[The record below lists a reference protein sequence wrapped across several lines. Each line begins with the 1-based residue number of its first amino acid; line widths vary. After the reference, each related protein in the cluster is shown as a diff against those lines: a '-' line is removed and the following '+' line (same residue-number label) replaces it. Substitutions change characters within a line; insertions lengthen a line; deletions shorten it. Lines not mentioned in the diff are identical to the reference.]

1 MTSEVT
7 NESLV
12 RQFFLRWEASFEEFC
27 AGFLELMSEDC
38 VLIQSGFPDFTG
50 PAAVVELLRAAR
62 VQQRIETIKVDVVR
76 LVSSGS
82 CVVSERI
89 DYLRNAEGRVLAT
102 VPVVGIMDIRSG
114 KIVAWREYF
123 DSKLLDGLA
132 QQSALQS

>member
-1 MTSEVT
+1 MTSEAM
-7 NESLV
+7 NETLV
-12 RQFFLRWEASFEEFC
+12 RQFFLRWEASFDEFC
-27 AGFLELMSEDC
+27 AGFLEVMSESC

-50 PAAVVELLRAAR
+50 PVAVVELLRSAR
-62 VQQRIETIKVDVVR
+62 DQQGIETIKVDVVR

-102 VPVVGIMDIRSG
+102 VPVVGMMDIRSG

-132 QQSALQS
+132 QQASQP

>member
-12 RQFFLRWEASFEEFC
+12 RQFFQRWETSFEGFC

-62 VQQRIETIKVDVVR
+62 VQQQIETLKVDVVR
-76 LVSSGS
+76 LITSGS

-102 VPVVGIMDIRSG
+102 VPVVGIMDFRSG

-123 DSKLLDGLA
+123 DSKLMDGLA
-132 QQSALQS
+132 QQAPRP

>member
-1 MTSEVT
+1 VTSEVT

-12 RQFFLRWEASFEEFC
+12 REFFLRWEASFEEFC
-27 AGFLELMSEDC
+27 AGFLELMSGDC

-76 LVSSGS
+76 LVSSGT

-102 VPVVGIMDIRSG
+102 VPVVGIMDIRAG

-123 DSKLLDGLA
+123 DSKLMDGLA
-132 QQSALQS
+132 QQTPQP